1 MLVYVICY
9 GAAMLFA
16 FSAHFTLSGMSLM
29 FAALYLYLWEYGKS
43 GNPLHLR
50 GLFSL
55 FYVGGEGISCLKLSN
70 LQKDWSLET
79 WACFF
84 VAFAAFWNVYALA
97 EKKFGY
103 EKEKKTIDGFSLKFT
118 GETPERYGTRIFI
131 ALTGLTIL
139 SLTAFLFEAFRLG
152 YVPFLLRGVPHAYSY
167 FHISGVH
174 YVTVSCVLVPSMEV
188 LLWFYDREMGKAKR
202 IVSLIMTGIALLI
215 PVLCVSRFQ
224 LIFAVI
230 LAVLTFMIVSGHRK
244 IRYLFMAAAGLVPLY
259 VILTIARSHDVTY
272 LNGIFEMKNAATPI
286 FITQPY
292 MYIANN
298 YDNFDCLVR
307 ELPAHSMGLK
317 GMFPLWALSGL
328 KFIKP
333 ALVDWPIY
341 VNKEELTTVTL
352 FYDAYYDF
360 GIAGVFLFSSVLGAA
375 AAWLSARTYPGR
387 NPAWYLFYSQGALYF
402 MLSFFTT
409 WYSNPTTWFYFVAVY
424 GRENVYDFSLGN
436 PNVPVPQ
443 VTEAIL
449 DVVKNEDFMTLHGY
463 MSNAGYEDV
472 RQTIAESLNKRFGTN
487 FSFKNLIMTV
497 GAASGLN
504 IILKSILNPGD
515 EVIVFA
521 PYFVEYNAYVRK
533 YEGNVVVIYPD
544 TETFMPKLDE
554 FEAKITAK
562 TKAVIINNPNNPT
575 GVVYDEAT
583 IKAMAAILEKK
594 EKEFGTSIVLIS
606 DEPYRELAYGGV
618 EVPFVTKYY
627 HNAVVG
633 YSYSKS
639 LSVPGERIG
648 YVVIPDE
655 VDDSAALIGA
665 ATIANRVIGCVN
677 APSLVQ
683 KVIKYCIE
691 HEVTVD
697 LETYEKN
704 RNLIY
709 GALTEY
715 GFTCAKPDGA
725 FYLFVKSPVENE
737 KEFCEVAKKH
747 HVLVVPGSSFAC
759 PGYVRLAYCVSYD
772 QIERSLPAF
781 KKIAEEYG
789 LCK

>member
-84 VAFAAFWNVYALA
+84 IAFAAFWNVY
-97 EKKFGY
+97 
-103 EKEKKTIDGFSLKFT
+103 
-118 GETPERYGTRIFI
+118 

-230 LAVLTFMIVSGHRK
+230 LAVLTFMIVSGYRK

-409 WYSNPTTWFYFVAVY
+409 WYSNPTTWFYFV
-424 GRENVYDFSLGN
+424 
-436 PNVPVPQ
+436 
-443 VTEAIL
+443 VTGA
-449 DVVKNEDFMTLHGY
+449 
-463 MSNAGYEDV
+463 
-472 RQTIAESLNKRFGTN
+472 FGI
-487 FSFKNLIMTV
+487 F
-497 GAASGLN
+497 
-504 IILKSILNPGD
+504 
-515 EVIVFA
+515 
-521 PYFVEYNAYVRK
+521 
-533 YEGNVVVIYPD
+533 
-544 TETFMPKLDE
+544 
-554 FEAKITAK
+554 
-562 TKAVIINNPNNPT
+562 
-575 GVVYDEAT
+575 
-583 IKAMAAILEKK
+583 LE
-594 EKEFGTSIVLIS
+594 
-606 DEPYRELAYGGV
+606 
-618 EVPFVTKYY
+618 
-627 HNAVVG
+627 
-633 YSYSKS
+633 
-639 LSVPGERIG
+639 
-648 YVVIPDE
+648 
-655 VDDSAALIGA
+655 
-665 ATIANRVIGCVN
+665 
-677 APSLVQ
+677 
-683 KVIKYCIE
+683 IKY
-691 HEVTVD
+691 
-697 LETYEKN
+697 N
-704 RNLIY
+704 RRRRQL
-709 GALTEY
+709 
-715 GFTCAKPDGA
+715 
-725 FYLFVKSPVENE
+725 
-737 KEFCEVAKKH
+737 
-747 HVLVVPGSSFAC
+747 
-759 PGYVRLAYCVSYD
+759 
-772 QIERSLPAF
+772 
-781 KKIAEEYG
+781 
-789 LCK
+789 